1 LRVVLF
7 GLVALVALGSLWSS
21 LTAAAPSTSPPTSA
35 KQEAAA
41 ATFEAGVCNENRKG
55 VTAVIDFGK
64 ARAALSY
71 CAQNFSGTGWGL
83 LAEQVKVD
91 GTLDY
96 PTGFVCRIEDVPS
109 VKDQD
114 CKNTPT
120 YAEGSWAYFVA
131 DEASAGWVLSGTG
144 ASMRRPECGT
154 SEAWVFTSGKNIEQ
168 QKPSLEPVIFSCL
181 KN

>member
-1 LRVVLF
+1 VLF
-7 GLVALVALGSLWSS
+7 GLVALVVLGSLWGA
-21 LTAAAPSTSPPTSA
+21 LNPTTPSKSDKRDS
-35 KQEAAA
+35 AA
-41 ATFEAGVCNENRKG
+41 ATFVAGVCNENRKG

-64 ARAALSY
+64 ARATLSY

-96 PTGFVCRIEDVPS
+96 PTGFVCRIEGVPS
-109 VKDQD
+109 VEDQD

-131 DEASAGWVLSGTG
+131 DEPSEGWVLSGTG

-168 QKPSLEPVIFSCL
+168 QKPSLEPVIFSCST
-181 KN
+181 N